1 MNGSPFIG
9 GLMLNVLPVKSTEWG
24 GAKQF
29 SLLMAL
35 WWQGVTHALCG
46 RKLASIIFKVPASVK

>member
-1 MNGSPFIG
+1 MSGSPFIG
-9 GLMLNVLPVKSTEWG
+9 GLMLNVLPVKSAERG

-35 WWQGVTHALCG
+35 RWQGVTHAPLVFG
-46 RKLASIIFKVPASVK
+46 ISKVPASVP